1 MIYLLEWWCSIVHS
15 LYVQIARGYTLR
27 STNYKE
33 HLYPELCVCEVWG
46 IESQPHVGGCVLP
59 LNMKSH
65 FHVQYFPCP
74 SRWSWTR
81 WSCAQVTQ
89 ERPWIGRLTVDWTK
103 ISGDPGQRES
113 NGSLAART
121 QQGLCCQ
128 SLMERSKRCLFTTL
142 RCLTWC
148 MSKRKPFCSIS
159 KALALSVPCKF
170 LMG

>member
-33 HLYPELCVCEVWG
+33 YLYPELCVCVRCEVSKASRMLGDVFFPLTWSR
-46 IESQPHVGGCVLP
+46 IFMYSIFLVPVVEAEHVC
-59 LNMKSH
+59 
-65 FHVQYFPCP
+65 
-74 SRWSWTR
+74 
-81 WSCAQVTQ
+81 CAQVTQ

-113 NGSLAART
+113 PLAART

-148 MSKRKPFCSIS
+148 MSKRKPFFCSIS

>member
-15 LYVQIARGYTLR
+15 LYVQIARGYTWR

-33 HLYPELCVCEVWG
+33 YLYPELCVCEVWG

-113 NGSLAART
+113 PLAGCSHTARITLPKPHRT
-121 QQGLCCQ
+121 QQKMPLN
-128 SLMERSKRCLFTTL
+128 KTV